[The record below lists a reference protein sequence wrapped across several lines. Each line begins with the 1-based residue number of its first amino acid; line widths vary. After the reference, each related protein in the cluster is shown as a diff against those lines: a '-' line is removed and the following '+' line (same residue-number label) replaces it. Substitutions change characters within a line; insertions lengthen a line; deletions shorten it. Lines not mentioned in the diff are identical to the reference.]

1 MERNEGVEE
10 VEEFSNCKDVNHRD
24 ILDEGAV

>member
-10 VEEFSNCKDVNHRD
+10 VEFSNCKDVNHRD